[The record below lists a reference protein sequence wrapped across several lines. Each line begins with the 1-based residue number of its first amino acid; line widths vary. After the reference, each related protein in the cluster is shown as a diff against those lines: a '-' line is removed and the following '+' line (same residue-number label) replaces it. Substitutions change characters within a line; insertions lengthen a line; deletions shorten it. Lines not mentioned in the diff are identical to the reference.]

1 MTKSEAVK
9 GNIAAKRRQL
19 LKAGASIGAA
29 SALGFPSILRAQS
42 KDPIK
47 LGVPT
52 IMSGRVAQLGISATN
67 AAKLEADR
75 FNAAGGFQG
84 RMIELVV
91 RDSKGRPEESGRLT
105 RDLINSDKCDFIF
118 DCEASNG
125 AFAVHEVV
133 RDTGTLCIHA
143 VSETSSLTADPKL
156 QIPNAFRTCR
166 QGAHDAI
173 VAGEYAAAIAK
184 QKNYTKWMTIG
195 PDYAYGR
202 DTTEQFLRYLKHFS
216 PDAQIIGE
224 AWPKIF
230 QPDYTEFITKILQ
243 QKPQALFTC
252 LWGGDLVS
260 FIDQANLYGLF
271 KDIEVFA
278 IALADYTTISQVK
291 TMPRNVHSGTRYL
304 AAFPNTKENAAW
316 AAEYAKKYKDQ
327 PTNWSWQA
335 AAGMNFLFEAM
346 RKTNSVDPKKLAE
359 ALRDMKIKS
368 PFGTKGELVM
378 RPSDRTMVEYA
389 TGWGKITNKAPYIV
403 DAKMADWNTIYELER
418 QWKKE
423 QGWA

>member
-1 MTKSEAVK
+1 MKSKEISGGLAS
-9 GNIAAKRRQL
+9 GRRQL
-19 LKAGASIGAA
+19 LKAGALIGAG
-29 SALGFPSILRAQS
+29 SVVGFPSILRAQA
-42 KDPIK
+42 KQVIR

-52 IMSGRVAQLGISATN
+52 VMSGRVAQLGISATN
-67 AAKLEADR
+67 AAKLEVER

-84 RMIELVV
+84 RTIELVI

-105 RDLINSDKCDFIF
+105 RDLINSDGCDFIF

-133 RDTGTLCIHA
+133 RDSGTLCIHSI
-143 VSETSSLTADPKL
+143 SETSSLTADPKL
-156 QIPNAFRTCR
+156 KIPNAFRTAR

-173 VAGEYAAAIAK
+173 VAGEYAASIAREK
-184 QKNYTKWMTIG
+184 GYTKWMTVG

-202 DTTEQFLRYLKHFS
+202 DTTEQFVRYLKHFS
-216 PDAQIIGE
+216 PGAEIIGE
-224 AWPKIF
+224 GWPKIF
-230 QPDYTEFITKILQ
+230 QPDYTEFITRILQ

-260 FIDQANLYGLF
+260 FIDQGNLYGLF

-291 TMPRNVHSGTRYL
+291 TMPPNVHSGTRYL
-304 AAFPNTKENAAW
+304 SAFPNTPENAAW
-316 AAEYAKKYKDQ
+316 AAEYAKKFKDQ

-335 AAGMNFLFEAM
+335 AAGMNMLIESM
-346 RKTNSVDPKKLAE
+346 RETDSVDPKKMASVLM
-359 ALRDMKIKS
+359 DMKIKS
-368 PFGTKGELVM
+368 PFGSNGELVM
-378 RPSDRTMVEYA
+378 RPADQTVVEYA
-389 TGWGKITNKAPYIV
+389 TGWGRITGKAPYIA
-403 DAKMADWNTIYELER
+403 DAKMADWNMIYELEE